1 MKIPLKYFSRT
12 TASVRTCTGRLLS
25 CNYLLNDITS
35 AVVLV
40 IISHSE
46 MMEMCKEMHRGLW
59 KHSHFVSS
67 KSSVCVVLGSVT
79 RAYRGTA
86 VVGSHFTIPISR

>member
-1 MKIPLKYFSRT
+1 
-12 TASVRTCTGRLLS
+12 
-25 CNYLLNDITS
+25 
-35 AVVLV
+35 
-40 IISHSE
+40 
-46 MMEMCKEMHRGLW
+46 MMEMCKEMHGGLW

>member
-1 MKIPLKYFSRT
+1 MKISLKYFSRT

-35 AVVLV
+35 AVVLL

-46 MMEMCKEMHRGLW
+46 MMEMCKEMHEGLW

-67 KSSVCVVLGSVT
+67 SLVSVWSWDQSPVHTEGRL
-79 RAYRGTA
+79 
-86 VVGSHFTIPISR
+86 